1 VYNYGYGLG
10 AYLSKHLSN
19 TDLQRGLIVHAMH
32 QAGLQ
37 ASRIKDASQ
46 SSQMGATSNK
56 LVISEARGFLA
67 GVLAYRVARRRS
79 ARPLSVK

>member
-1 VYNYGYGLG
+1 
-10 AYLSKHLSN
+10 
-19 TDLQRGLIVHAMH
+19 
-32 QAGLQ
+32 
-37 ASRIKDASQ
+37 
-46 SSQMGATSNK
+46 MGATSNK